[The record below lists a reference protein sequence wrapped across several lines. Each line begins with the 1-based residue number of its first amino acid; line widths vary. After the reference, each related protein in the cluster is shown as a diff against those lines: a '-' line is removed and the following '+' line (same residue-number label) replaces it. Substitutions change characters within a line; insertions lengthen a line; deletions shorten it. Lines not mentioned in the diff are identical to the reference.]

1 MYTRSQYI
9 KDQLPIE
16 KELKQI
22 FNLREDLV
30 IFDIGSCECE
40 DSIRYAKLFPNSH
53 VFAFEA
59 LSSNVKIAQELI
71 AASDL
76 GDRITL
82 INTALSNEIKHSKFY
97 VSSGQ
102 PQGLANTADWN
113 YGNKSSS
120 LYPPSI
126 ETEVH
131 YPWLNFN
138 QTIEVKTQTL
148 FQVCK
153 DYRIEKIDYIHIDVQ
168 GAELNVLEGAKD
180 LIYKVKVIWMEVE
193 SVMLYENQPLKNDV
207 ENFMKAKGFFK
218 LKDTVDTISG
228 DQLYLNTRYYLWTVL
243 RSEIK
248 SRASLFVLRMYKALR
263 RLGKKLALLDF
274 V

>member
-40 DSIRYAKLFPNSH
+40 DSIRYTKLFPNSH

-71 AASDL
+71 AASDV

-168 GAELNVLEGAKD
+168 GAELDVLKGAKC
-180 LIYKVKVIWMEVE
+180 LLNSVRAIWMEVE
-193 SVMLYENQPLKNDV
+193 AVMLYDGQPVKSDV
-207 ENFMKAKGFFK
+207 EKFMNTVNFFK
-218 LKDTVDTISG
+218 VKDTVSHVTG
-228 DQLYLNTRYYLWTVL
+228 DQLYLNSKYFPL
-243 RSEIK
+243 K
-248 SRASLFVLRMYKALR
+248 NFVN
-263 RLGKKLALLDF
+263 KLQIRF
-274 V
+274 SKNQI